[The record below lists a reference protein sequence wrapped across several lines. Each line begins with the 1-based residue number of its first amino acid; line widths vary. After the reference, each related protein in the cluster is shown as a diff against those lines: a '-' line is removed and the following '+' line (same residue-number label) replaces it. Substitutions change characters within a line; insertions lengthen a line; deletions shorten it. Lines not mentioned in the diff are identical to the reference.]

1 MGSPGS
7 GLDHLHPDLFGPSP
21 ETESSLYHVGKQVAA
36 SSKHSGIHMR
46 SQLNDVH
53 ERGIK
58 ARELVKDI
66 SGSSSC
72 HELSWCRGVLLHERF
87 FRICKTRMAIRIGSR
102 ENGWRPQWCRQLKWS
117 VRSCHETRPPLA
129 LSVFRDDD

>member
-21 ETESSLYHVGKQVAA
+21 ESESGLGNVGKQVEER
-36 SSKHSGIHMR
+36 SNHSGIPMR
-46 SQLNDVH
+46 SQLDDVH

-66 SGSSSC
+66 SVSSSC

-87 FRICKTRMAIRIGSR
+87 FRIRQTRMTIRIGSR
-102 ENGWRPQWCRQLKWS
+102 
-117 VRSCHETRPPLA
+117 
-129 LSVFRDDD
+129 